1 MPERG
6 SAMITKTPKQ
16 IFKEAAAI
24 AGAAACLFTGCV
36 GMPEMQRQTNATTE
50 VSEKWSRD
58 QNERITAVFSAAQ
71 GHDGQTRVDWTVDN
85 NERGNGDQFSL
96 SALENSLPGGISL
109 VYYAVGILL
118 LFWVAKR
125 IVNSS
130 NAVKLTLSAADNAIA
145 KQIKK
150 LEGKLNSRISESERL
165 DVVSMLRDLE
175 HERGKLRG

>member
-1 MPERG
+1 
-6 SAMITKTPKQ
+6 MITKTPKQ

-24 AGAAACLFTGCV
+24 AGAAACLLTGCV

-71 GHDGQTRVDWTVDN
+71 GHDGRTRVDWTVDN

-109 VYYAVGILL
+109 VYYAVGLLL

-150 LEGKLNSRISESERL
+150 LEGELNSRISESERL

>member
-1 MPERG
+1 MVERPEREDHCCVFCG
-6 SAMITKTPKQ
+6 
-16 IFKEAAAI
+16 
-24 AGAAACLFTGCV
+24 AG
-36 GMPEMQRQTNATTE
+36 
-50 VSEKWSRD
+50 
-58 QNERITAVFSAAQ
+58 
-71 GHDGQTRVDWTVDN
+71 TRWTVDN

-109 VYYAVGILL
+109 VYYAVGLLL